1 MLRDR
6 VILRYSLHRSVD
18 QNIFYN
24 YSNPRK
30 TYKSHIRLKKWS
42 IDFLSVLGV
51 LQVISLKMSNECPPS
66 KMALQSMVLEM
77 KIDSTTGQRRDIL
90 RHCIGFLKGC
100 KKVKLSRKS
109 HSAVRKMILEIL
121 LGSQTSRPKHFVSPE
136 KICALDIIGIQ
147 IIGQCCC
154 AAMWLP
160 VLWIMRLA
168 PHTPNEG
175 ATLSEMRTH
184 LDILCSACF
193 QVFEAGGRAL
203 RFRRWESHWYRPSK
217 PYQAVTDGPRVGS
230 LW

>member
-154 AAMWLP
+154 ARDVTAGAMNYEVGPSYTEWGSDFEWDAYTSGYI
-160 VLWIMRLA
+160 VLSLFPGFW
-168 PHTPNEG
+168 
-175 ATLSEMRTH
+175 S
-184 LDILCSACF
+184 
-193 QVFEAGGRAL
+193 
-203 RFRRWESHWYRPSK
+203 RWESS
-217 PYQAVTDGPRVGS
+217 
-230 LW
+230 